1 MFIFAHLAAGLIV
14 GKSFENYTPAL
25 IGALVPDLDHIIPY
39 IQHGI
44 FFSPR
49 KFWKTATNPKDRY
62 GNQRNYLHNII
73 VWAIISVPVIM
84 FDFKIGIV
92 FSLAYLSHLFLDLL
106 DSSDFRPL
114 YPMKFSIKGPI
125 GYLSK
130 SESFITLILF
140 LIFFVL

>member
-39 IQHGI
+39 IQHRI
-44 FFSPR
+44 LFSPR
-49 KFWKTATNPKDRY
+49 KFWKTATNPKDKY

-106 DSSDFRPL
+106 DSSDFCPL
-114 YPMKFSIKGPI
+114 YPMKLNIKGPI
-125 GYLSK
+125 EYLSVY
-130 SESFITLILF
+130 EFIFTAVLF
-140 LIFFVL
+140 LVFLFL

>member
-1 MFIFAHLAAGLIV
+1 MFIIAHLAAGLIL

-25 IGALVPDLDHIIPY
+25 IGALVTDLDHIIPY

-44 FFSPR
+44 LFNPK
-49 KFWKTATNPKDRY
+49 KFWKTVTDAKDKY

-73 VWAIISVPVIM
+73 VWAIISVPVII

-106 DSSDFRPL
+106 DSSDFRPF
-114 YPMKFSIKGPI
+114 YPMDLNLKGPI
-125 GYLSK
+125 EYLSK
-130 SESFITLILF
+130 SEIFITLILF
-140 LIFFVL
+140 LIYFIV